1 MYSSHAKD
9 IKRMPFH
16 LNGLIAAA
24 FTPLMENGSLHLG
37 RIPSIVD
44 HLERDGVAGIYV
56 LGSTGEG
63 ISLSTKERREVAE
76 AYIQAAQGR
85 LTTVVQVGHNSLAE
99 AKQLAAHAQQIGAD
113 AISAMPPYYF
123 KPESTAQAIA
133 CLGEIASGA
142 PELPLYYYHI
152 PAKTGVELDIEELF
166 RTGPPKLPT
175 LAGIKYS
182 DPNLHVLQRGDA
194 FQNGAF
200 DWLLGVDEMLLS
212 GLAMGIDGAVGS
224 TYNFAAPL
232 YVRIIE
238 AFDQGDLDQARRYQ
252 ALAVKM
258 IDIIIRHCGRPG
270 LKAMMNVIGE
280 DCGPYRL
287 PHGTAQTEDVVRME
301 KELDDLGFFEW
312 GRSQKPA
319 HR

>member
-1 MYSSHAKD
+1 
-9 IKRMPFH
+9 
-16 LNGLIAAA
+16 
-24 FTPLMENGSLHLG
+24 
-37 RIPSIVD
+37 
-44 HLERDGVAGIYV
+44 

-63 ISLSTKERREVAE
+63 VSLSSQERRAVAE

-99 AKQLAAHAQQIGAD
+99 AKQLAAHAQQTGAG

-123 KPESTAQAIA
+123 KPDSTAQVIA

-182 DPNLHVLQRGDA
+182 DPNLHALHRGDA

-200 DWLLGVDEMLLS
+200 DWLLGVDEMLLG
-212 GLAMGIDGAVGS
+212 GLAMGVDGAVGS

-232 YVRIIE
+232 YMRIME
-238 AFDQGDLDQARRYQ
+238 AFDQGDLNRARRYQ

-258 IDIIIRHCGRPG
+258 VDIIIRHCGRPG

>member
-1 MYSSHAKD
+1 MS
-9 IKRMPFH
+9 FH

-24 FTPLMENGSLHLG
+24 FTPLMEDGSLRLG

-44 HLERDGVAGIYV
+44 HLERDGVTGIYV

-63 ISLSTKERREVAE
+63 VSLSTEERQEVAE

-113 AISAMPPYYF
+113 AISAMPPFYF
-123 KPESTAQAIA
+123 KPESTAQVIE
-133 CLGEIASGA
+133 CLAEVTSGA

-152 PAKTGVELDIEELF
+152 PAKTGVQLDIEELF
-166 RTGPPKLPT
+166 QDGARRLPT

-182 DPNLHVLQRGDA
+182 DPNLYELQRGSSLED
-194 FQNGAF
+194 GAF
-200 DWLLGVDEMLLS
+200 DVLLGVDEMLLS
-212 GLAMGIDGAVGS
+212 GLVMGVDGAIGS

-232 YVRIIE
+232 YMRIME
-238 AFDQGDLDQARRYQ
+238 AFEQGDLNRARRLQ
-252 ALAVKM
+252 SLAVKM
-258 IDIIIRHCGRPG
+258 VDIIIRHCGRPG
-270 LKAMMNVIGE
+270 LKAMMAVIGE

-287 PHGTAQTEDVVRME
+287 PHGTAQMEDVVRME
-301 KELDDLGFFEW
+301 EELGTIGFFEW
-312 GRSQKPA
+312 GRPQASAPP
-319 HR
+319 